1 MRWCLI
7 QSGYKAKVAGV
18 ARKSI
23 TSSLCNHVWVARLV
37 PTARR
42 YGRCTR
48 SSLQCPFR
56 PHDAVCRIPTR
67 VDAKAVTRPCL
78 QQDWNFVAHSAS
90 AALHNF
96 APDRPGASRGIDA
109 SSPGDE
115 RASLIAPAPGY
126 RGSRRRREVAAVA
139 SGAGVHADT
148 PRPSSTVDWGPAK
161 GDGTGCR
168 RRGKVDSIS

>member
-1 MRWCLI
+1 M
-7 QSGYKAKVAGV
+7 

-56 PHDAVCRIPTR
+56 GHDAVCRSPTR
-67 VDAKAVTRPCL
+67 AARKAETRPCL
-78 QQDWNFVAHSAS
+78 QRDWNFVAHSAFVAS
-90 AALHNF
+90 HNC

-115 RASLIAPAPGY
+115 HASSIGPAPGY

-139 SGAGVHADT
+139 NGVGVPADM
-148 PRPSSTVDWGPAK
+148 PRPSSIVDWGPAK
-161 GDGTGCR
+161 GMERIAAGKAKSGRFHDGAPR
-168 RRGKVDSIS
+168 